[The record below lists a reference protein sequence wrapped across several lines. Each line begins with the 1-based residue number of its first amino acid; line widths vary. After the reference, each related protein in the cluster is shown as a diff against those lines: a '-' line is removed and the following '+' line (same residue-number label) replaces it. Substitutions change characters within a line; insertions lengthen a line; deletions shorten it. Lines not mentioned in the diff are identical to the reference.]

1 MSMFSIAFGV
11 DRTEDNRI
19 IISLWKFYLSQST
32 RRFIMSVSQMTLE
45 ELFGQVM
52 FSSVVT
58 RHDRRQL
65 RSALL
70 ERTLNDD
77 EYAIINRLLYNV
89 RRGWVKIID

>member
-1 MSMFSIAFGV
+1 MS
-11 DRTEDNRI
+11 
-19 IISLWKFYLSQST
+19 L
-32 RRFIMSVSQMTLE
+32 SQMTLE
-45 ELFGQVM
+45 ELFGQIM

-58 RHDRRQL
+58 RNDRSQL

-70 ERTLNDD
+70 ERTLNED

>member
-1 MSMFSIAFGV
+1 
-11 DRTEDNRI
+11 
-19 IISLWKFYLSQST
+19 
-32 RRFIMSVSQMTLE
+32 MSVSQMTLE

-89 RRGWVKIID
+89 RRGWVKLID

>member
-1 MSMFSIAFGV
+1 MFLIAFGV

>member
-1 MSMFSIAFGV
+1 M
-11 DRTEDNRI
+11 T
-19 IISLWKFYLSQST
+19 
-32 RRFIMSVSQMTLE
+32 VSQMTLE

-58 RHDRRQL
+58 RHERRQL
-65 RSALL
+65 RSVLL

>member
-1 MSMFSIAFGV
+1 
-11 DRTEDNRI
+11 
-19 IISLWKFYLSQST
+19 
-32 RRFIMSVSQMTLE
+32 MSVSQMTLE

-70 ERTLNDD
+70 ERTLNED

-89 RRGWVKIID
+89 RRGWIKIVD

>member
-1 MSMFSIAFGV
+1 MS
-11 DRTEDNRI
+11 
-19 IISLWKFYLSQST
+19 IS
-32 RRFIMSVSQMTLE
+32 RMTLE

-70 ERTLNDD
+70 GGSLNED

-89 RRGWVKIID
+89 RRGWVKIVD

>member
-1 MSMFSIAFGV
+1 MCSIACEV
-11 DRTEDNRI
+11 APRVHNTNTT
-19 IISLWKFYLSQST
+19 SLLKFYLSQST

-70 ERTLNDD
+70 ERTLNED

-89 RRGWVKIID
+89 RRGWVKIVD

>member
-1 MSMFSIAFGV
+1 MGNLSMLKSIQ
-11 DRTEDNRI
+11 
-19 IISLWKFYLSQST
+19 SLNT
-32 RRFIMSVSQMTLE
+32 MTVSQMTLE

-65 RSALL
+65 RSVLL
-70 ERTLNDD
+70 ERTLNED

>member
-1 MSMFSIAFGV
+1 MP
-11 DRTEDNRI
+11 
-19 IISLWKFYLSQST
+19 
-32 RRFIMSVSQMTLE
+32 VSQMTLE

-65 RSALL
+65 RSVLL
-70 ERTLNDD
+70 ERTLNED

>member
-1 MSMFSIAFGV
+1 
-11 DRTEDNRI
+11 
-19 IISLWKFYLSQST
+19 
-32 RRFIMSVSQMTLE
+32 MSVSQMTLE

-65 RSALL
+65 RYALL
-70 ERTLNDD
+70 ERTLNED

>member
-1 MSMFSIAFGV
+1 
-11 DRTEDNRI
+11 
-19 IISLWKFYLSQST
+19 
-32 RRFIMSVSQMTLE
+32 MSVSHMTLE

-65 RSALL
+65 RTALL
-70 ERTLNDD
+70 ERTLNED

-89 RRGWVKIID
+89 RRGWVKIVD

>member
-1 MSMFSIAFGV
+1 
-11 DRTEDNRI
+11 
-19 IISLWKFYLSQST
+19 
-32 RRFIMSVSQMTLE
+32 MSVSHMTLE

-70 ERTLNDD
+70 ERTLNED

>member
-1 MSMFSIAFGV
+1 M
-11 DRTEDNRI
+11 T
-19 IISLWKFYLSQST
+19 
-32 RRFIMSVSQMTLE
+32 VSQMTLE

-65 RSALL
+65 RSVLL

>member
-1 MSMFSIAFGV
+1 
-11 DRTEDNRI
+11 
-19 IISLWKFYLSQST
+19 
-32 RRFIMSVSQMTLE
+32 MTLE

-70 ERTLNDD
+70 ERTLNED

>member
-1 MSMFSIAFGV
+1 
-11 DRTEDNRI
+11 
-19 IISLWKFYLSQST
+19 
-32 RRFIMSVSQMTLE
+32 MSVSQMTLE
-45 ELFGQVM
+45 ELLGQIM

-58 RHDRRQL
+58 RNDRSQL

-70 ERTLNDD
+70 ERTLNED

>member
-1 MSMFSIAFGV
+1 
-11 DRTEDNRI
+11 
-19 IISLWKFYLSQST
+19 
-32 RRFIMSVSQMTLE
+32 MSVSQMTLE

-52 FSSVVT
+52 FSSIVT

-70 ERTLNDD
+70 ERTLNED

-89 RRGWVKIID
+89 RRGWVKIVD

>member
-1 MSMFSIAFGV
+1 M
-11 DRTEDNRI
+11 
-19 IISLWKFYLSQST
+19 
-32 RRFIMSVSQMTLE
+32 MSVSQMTLE

-58 RHDRRQL
+58 RQDRKQL

-70 ERTLNDD
+70 ERNLNED

-89 RRGWVKIID
+89 RRGWVKIVD

>member
-1 MSMFSIAFGV
+1 MFQSIKSFN
-11 DRTEDNRI
+11 T
-19 IISLWKFYLSQST
+19 
-32 RRFIMSVSQMTLE
+32 MSVSQMTLE

-58 RHDRRQL
+58 RRDRRQL

-70 ERTLNDD
+70 ERTLNED

-89 RRGWVKIID
+89 RRGWVKLVD

>member
-1 MSMFSIAFGV
+1 
-11 DRTEDNRI
+11 
-19 IISLWKFYLSQST
+19 
-32 RRFIMSVSQMTLE
+32 MSVSQMTLE

-70 ERTLNDD
+70 ERTLNED
-77 EYAIINRLLYNV
+77 EYAIINRLLYNI
-89 RRGWVKIID
+89 RRGWVKIVD

>member
-1 MSMFSIAFGV
+1 
-11 DRTEDNRI
+11 
-19 IISLWKFYLSQST
+19 
-32 RRFIMSVSQMTLE
+32 MTLE

-58 RHDRRQL
+58 RRDRRQL

-70 ERTLNDD
+70 ERTLNED

-89 RRGWVKIID
+89 RRGWVKLVD

>member
-1 MSMFSIAFGV
+1 
-11 DRTEDNRI
+11 
-19 IISLWKFYLSQST
+19 
-32 RRFIMSVSQMTLE
+32 MSVSQMTLE

-70 ERTLNDD
+70 QRTLNDD

-89 RRGWVKIID
+89 RRGWVKIVD

>member
-1 MSMFSIAFGV
+1 M
-11 DRTEDNRI
+11 
-19 IISLWKFYLSQST
+19 SQST
-32 RRFIMSVSQMTLE
+32 RRFIMSLSQMTLE

>member
-1 MSMFSIAFGV
+1 MFSIAFEVPPRV
-11 DRTEDNRI
+11 DNKNTT
-19 IISLWKFYLSQST
+19 SLLKFYLSQST

-70 ERTLNDD
+70 ERTLNED

-89 RRGWVKIID
+89 RRGWVKIVD

>member
-1 MSMFSIAFGV
+1 
-11 DRTEDNRI
+11 
-19 IISLWKFYLSQST
+19 
-32 RRFIMSVSQMTLE
+32 MSVSQMTLE

-89 RRGWVKIID
+89 RRGWVKIVD

>member
-1 MSMFSIAFGV
+1 M
-11 DRTEDNRI
+11 
-19 IISLWKFYLSQST
+19 SQST

-45 ELFGQVM
+45 ELFGQIM

-58 RHDRRQL
+58 RNDRSQL

-70 ERTLNDD
+70 ERTLNED

>member
-1 MSMFSIAFGV
+1 MFQSIRSFN
-11 DRTEDNRI
+11 T
-19 IISLWKFYLSQST
+19 
-32 RRFIMSVSQMTLE
+32 MSVSQMTLE

-58 RHDRRQL
+58 PRDRRQL

-70 ERTLNDD
+70 ERTLNED

-89 RRGWVKIID
+89 RRGWVKLVD

>member
-1 MSMFSIAFGV
+1 
-11 DRTEDNRI
+11 
-19 IISLWKFYLSQST
+19 
-32 RRFIMSVSQMTLE
+32 MSVSQMTLE

-65 RSALL
+65 RAALL
-70 ERTLNDD
+70 ERTLNED

-89 RRGWVKIID
+89 RRGWVKIVD

>member
-1 MSMFSIAFGV
+1 
-11 DRTEDNRI
+11 
-19 IISLWKFYLSQST
+19 
-32 RRFIMSVSQMTLE
+32 MSVSQMTLE

-70 ERTLNDD
+70 ERTLNED
-77 EYAIINRLLYNV
+77 EYAIINRMLYNV
-89 RRGWVKIID
+89 RRGWVKIVD

>member
-1 MSMFSIAFGV
+1 
-11 DRTEDNRI
+11 
-19 IISLWKFYLSQST
+19 
-32 RRFIMSVSQMTLE
+32 MSVSHMTLE

-65 RSALL
+65 RAALL
-70 ERTLNDD
+70 ERTLNED

-89 RRGWVKIID
+89 RRGWVKIVD